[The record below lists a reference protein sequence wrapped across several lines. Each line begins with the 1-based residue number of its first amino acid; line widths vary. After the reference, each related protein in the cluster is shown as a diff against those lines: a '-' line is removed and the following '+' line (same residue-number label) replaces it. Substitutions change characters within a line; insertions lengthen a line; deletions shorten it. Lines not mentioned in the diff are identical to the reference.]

1 MSDLGIA
8 RLRNS
13 CIDEIITTDTVYRP
27 VIEGVNITT
36 ISVAGLL
43 AEAIKRIESNLSVS
57 ILFEYDGVRIG

>member
-1 MSDLGIA
+1 
-8 RLRNS
+8 
-13 CIDEIITTDTVYRP
+13 

-36 ISVAGLL
+36 LSVAGLL